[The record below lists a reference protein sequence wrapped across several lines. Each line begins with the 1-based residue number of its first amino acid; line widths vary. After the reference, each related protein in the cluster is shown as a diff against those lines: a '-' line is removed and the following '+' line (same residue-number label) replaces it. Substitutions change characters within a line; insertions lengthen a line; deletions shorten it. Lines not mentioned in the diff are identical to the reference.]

1 MRPVHFFVLIRG
13 INLGGTQAGPNLA
26 SDVHH
31 DLHDGI
37 AVVTLDRPVANALAP
52 SVRRALLDILK
63 QTSADP
69 AVCAIVLQ
77 GAGTGFSSGVDI
89 TEYDGPLS
97 DPWVSDLCTLIE
109 TTDKPVVACL
119 HGPVLGAGFELALA
133 AHARVACQSA
143 RLALPE
149 VTLGLIP
156 SAGATQRLPRIIGAQ
171 AALEFMLSGQ
181 SISVTDPRMARV
193 CDRLVDH
200 DPLPAAIDLARDLA
214 TRGTWRRTC
223 DHDRGFSDP
232 DAYQKAV
239 RTLQSELPKDDSP
252 EMDLVRCVEAAPL
265 LPFER
270 GLEFEQALFQDRLAA
285 PSARARRHIYTAEK
299 RAGIWPE
306 LTQSPTPRPVAK
318 VAILG
323 AGPLVSE
330 VIVALLDGGKEV
342 LLAAPTG
349 DATDKVLKQVVSVY
363 SGAVARKRL
372 QVAQRDDRLIRLRR
386 SEPGA
391 AIAEAD
397 LVLDAGAEI
406 TPEDV
411 AQRGVGTIWA
421 VMGEGPG
428 VSVAMVEKTPALG
441 GLGVRFNRPAYSMRA
456 VELIVPTGS
465 DPAAVAGFVKM
476 LQGLGRIVIRTSDAP
491 AGVGDRLK
499 ATLYHAALAL
509 AGSGVSP
516 YHIDEAAR
524 ALGFAHGP
532 FEMMDIDGLGRVSAR
547 LAGMGKVDGLPR
559 LSKDNLLQAC
569 IAGGALGKRAGK
581 GFYLYTED
589 APPALDPAV
598 SSWCDDHKEA
608 SRSPAS
614 PVAPGTAL
622 LSALAN
628 AAARLIEAN
637 DVQRAS
643 DIDVAAVHGLGFDRR
658 KGGPLLQADLL
669 GILRVLKALRSLAPV
684 RPELWHAH
692 PRIED
697 MVKTGH
703 GFFGRAV

>member
-1 MRPVHFFVLIRG
+1 M
-13 INLGGTQAGPNLA
+13 A

-31 DLHDGI
+31 ELHDGI

-52 SVRRALLDILK
+52 SVRHALQDSLR

-109 TTDKPVVACL
+109 TANKPVVACL
-119 HGPVLGAGFELALA
+119 HGAVLGAGFELALA

-156 SAGATQRLPRIIGAQ
+156 GAGATQRLPRIVGAQ

-193 CDRLVDH
+193 CDRLVER

-214 TRGTWRRTC
+214 TRGTWRRTR

-239 RTLQSELPKDDSP
+239 RTLQSQLPKDDGP

-299 RAGIWPE
+299 RASIWPE
-306 LTQSPTPRPVAK
+306 LAQASASRPLSK

-323 AGPLVSE
+323 SGPLVSE

-342 LLAAPTG
+342 LLAAPTP

-363 SGAVARKRL
+363 HGAVARKRL
-372 QVAQRDDRLIRLRR
+372 QVAQRDDRLTRLRR
-386 SEPGA
+386 SEPGP

-397 LVLDAGAEI
+397 LVLDAGMQI
-406 TPEDV
+406 TPEDM
-411 AQRGVGTIWA
+411 AQRGLGSVWA

-428 VSVAMVEKTPALG
+428 VSATMVEKTRALG
-441 GLGVRFNRPAYSMRA
+441 GLGVRFYRPAHSMRA
-456 VELIVPTGS
+456 VEVNVPNGS

-476 LQGLGRIVIRTSDAP
+476 IQGLGRIAIRTSDAP
-491 AGVGDRLK
+491 GGVGDRLK

-509 AGSGVSP
+509 VGGGASP
-516 YHIDEAAR
+516 YDIDKAAR
-524 ALGFAHGP
+524 DLGFAHGP
-532 FEMMDIDGLGRVSAR
+532 FEMMDIEGLGRVTAR
-547 LAGMGKVDGLPR
+547 LAGMGRLDGLPG
-559 LSKDNLLQAC
+559 LSNDNLLQAR
-569 IAGGALGKRAGK
+569 IAAGALGKRAGK
-581 GFYLYTED
+581 GIYLYPAD
-589 APPALDPAV
+589 APPMPDRAV
-598 SSWCDDHKEA
+598 LSWCEEHKDD

-614 PVAPGTAL
+614 PVDLGAAL

-628 AAARLIEAN
+628 AAAGLIAAN

-643 DIDVAAVHGLGFDRR
+643 DIDVVAVHGLGFDRR
-658 KGGPLLQADLL
+658 KGGPLLQADLQGVL
-669 GILRVLKALRSLAPV
+669 PVLKALRGLEPV
-684 RPELWHAH
+684 RPDIWHPH
-692 PRIED
+692 PRIEE
-697 MVKTGH
+697 MVKTGQ